1 MKDANLQKRTE
12 LALSMLNS
20 LKEVYSEL
28 KELSSCIESNSG
40 EFYQNLFNSSKI
52 EIQSDVE
59 DYKANTERIRELNL
73 NATEIINQWYDF
85 IKDSNEIKKV
95 SFPVKL
101 YLKKK
106 KVKDSITKINK
117 EISNLLIENRFIREK
132 IINWEQEL
140 SVKALQKIKTG
151 DEFDRYDGLIRKK
164 DYLISELKYLL
175 ATFPDMKS
183 LEFSIE
189 DIDQVIDKLNK
200 SDEKYSKSLSFAST
214 QPANT

>member
-151 DEFDRYDGLIRKK
+151 DEFDRYDGLIRKRIILFPNSNTCLLLF
-164 DYLISELKYLL
+164 LI
-175 ATFPDMKS
+175 
-183 LEFSIE
+183 
-189 DIDQVIDKLNK
+189 
-200 SDEKYSKSLSFAST
+200 
-214 QPANT
+214 

>member
-1 MKDANLQKRTE
+1 M
-12 LALSMLNS
+12 
-20 LKEVYSEL
+20 
-28 KELSSCIESNSG
+28 
-40 EFYQNLFNSSKI
+40 
-52 EIQSDVE
+52 
-59 DYKANTERIRELNL
+59 NL

-200 SDEKYSKSLSFAST
+200 SDENIPKA
-214 QPANT
+214 